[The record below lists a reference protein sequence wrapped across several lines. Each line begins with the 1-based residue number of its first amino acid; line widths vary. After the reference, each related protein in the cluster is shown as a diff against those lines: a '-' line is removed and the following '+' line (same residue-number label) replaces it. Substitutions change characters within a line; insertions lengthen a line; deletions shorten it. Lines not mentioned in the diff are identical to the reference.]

1 MASVIVKEE
10 NYSDDLL
17 ACRIC
22 LASDVKLFH
31 IRKWGIDQMFIDL
44 MGTTVSYWLSIFFIC
59 LFLSPLN
66 LLFIKCSENPK

>member
-44 MGTTVSYWLSIFFIC
+44 MGTTVSYWLSIFFY
-59 LFLSPLN
+59 LPFPKS
-66 LLFIKCSENPK
+66 IKLIIY